1 MVKTASYVIPAE
13 ASAGVIYGGGTNKNY
28 INGYRNHRSHAI
40 ALPTAGMTWFQ

>member
-1 MVKTASYVIPAE
+1 MSFQPKQVREY
-13 ASAGVIYGGGTNKNY
+13 GIYGCGTNKNY

>member
-1 MVKTASYVIPAE
+1 MSFQPKQVRE
-13 ASAGVIYGGGTNKNY
+13 FGIYGGGTNKNY